1 VRKRWIIADAVSLPK
16 IIALALALA
25 ALLLASPVRSQILLS
40 PTRVVFDGPARSIQ
54 VDVVNTSGK
63 AAIYRLSVVNKRMTE
78 DGDLLPVESPLPGER
93 FVGDMVRFSPRQ
105 LTLEPGA
112 SQVVRLSLRKPAD
125 LPPGEYRSHL
135 LLSQVLEGN
144 DASSVEV
151 AASGPKEERL
161 QISLSMLVGAMIPL
175 IVREGPATMS
185 AQLRALTLQ
194 PAQGAQPPVLSFGI
208 WREGSRS
215 VYGDVLVS
223 WQAAGS
229 AAPVEVA
236 RLNGLA
242 VYVPNESR
250 RVRLALQPPE
260 GVTVGGKG
268 RLRVTFQARPEDGG
282 RPFAESDLELK

>member
-1 VRKRWIIADAVSLPK
+1 MSLSK
-16 IIALALALA
+16 IIALALA
-25 ALLLASPVRSQILLS
+25 ALLLASPARSQILLS
-40 PTRVVFDGPARSIQ
+40 PTRVVFDGPARAIQ

-63 AAIYRLSVVNKRMTE
+63 AAIYRLSVVNRRMTE
-78 DGDLLPVESPLPGER
+78 DGDLVAIDSPLPGER

-105 LTLEPGA
+105 LTLEPGS

-135 LLSQVLEGN
+135 LFEQVEEGSE
-144 DASSVEV
+144 ASSVEA
-151 AASGPKEERL
+151 AASGPSGRDL
-161 QISLSMLVGAMIPL
+161 QIRLTILVGAIIPL

-185 AQLRALTLQ
+185 AQLRDVVLQ
-194 PAQGAQPPVLSFGI
+194 PGQGAQPPVLSFGI
-208 WREGSRS
+208 RREGSRS
-215 VYGDVLVS
+215 AYGDVVVN

-229 AAPVEVA
+229 SAPVEVA
-236 RLNGLA
+236 RLSGLA

-282 RPFAESDLELK
+282 RAFAESELELK